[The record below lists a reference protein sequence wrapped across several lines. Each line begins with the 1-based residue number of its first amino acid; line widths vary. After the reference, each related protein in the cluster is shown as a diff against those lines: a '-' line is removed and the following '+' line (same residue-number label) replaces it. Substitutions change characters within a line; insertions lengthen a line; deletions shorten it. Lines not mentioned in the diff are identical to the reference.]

1 MRKRVG
7 RLVALSLF
15 AAGSSVLSAEASNLS
30 VPVTLVDATCEKSRV
45 ENFMVFVRS
54 AIDTASLTT
63 CHTEQAEEAK
73 PFLEKAPAA
82 TLPLLFIDPSIDKH
96 PAFADLVKAGKIL
109 PVKEGFIAS
118 EAYFSP
124 VSGRYLRGRPRK
136 PGRMDI
142 FGMAFCPASQRAE
155 RLLLNFRQALAEPGF
170 TVRLRFLVTE
180 TDGSLFS
187 FHGKEELW
195 EDGLQAIIQRDHPER
210 LRDYLLARQ
219 DLHAPQAVDVAGLDA
234 AELSVKGAEGLS
246 LLKEDAA
253 LAKELGLTDGPVFL
267 WENQFVIYLP
277 EGLRWYAPFETL
289 PLLQSFSVGCG
300 PRWAQTQPANG
311 LSGETESPSGGC
323 SGGCSAAQSGV
334 LVP

>member
-7 RLVALSLF
+7 VLIAGALFVAG
-15 AAGSSVLSAEASNLS
+15 AGVDPAKTSSPS

-45 ENFMVFVRS
+45 ENFMVFVRG

-63 CHTEQAEEAK
+63 CHTEQAKEAK
-73 PFLEKAPAA
+73 PFLEKAPSA

-96 PAFADLVKAGKIL
+96 PAYAALVQAGKIQ
-109 PVKEGFIAS
+109 PVKGGFLGS
-118 EAYFSP
+118 ESYFSP

-136 PGRMDI
+136 PGELAV
-142 FGMAFCPASQRAE
+142 FGMAFCPASQRVE
-155 RLLLNFRQALAEPGF
+155 RLLLNFRQAQAEPGF
-170 TVRLRFLVTE
+170 TLQLRFLVTE
-180 TDGSLFS
+180 TGGSLFS

-219 DLHAPQAVDVAGLDA
+219 DLHAPQAIAVAGLDA
-234 AELSVKGAEGLS
+234 AELSAKGGEGLS

-253 LAKELGLTDGPVFL
+253 LAKELRWADGPVFL
-267 WENQFVIYLP
+267 WENQYVIYLP
-277 EGLRWYAPFETL
+277 QGLVWYAPFERL
-289 PLLQSFSVGCG
+289 PLLQPLTGGCG
-300 PRWAQTQPANG
+300 PGWGPAQQANG
-311 LSGETESPSGGC
+311 RGGETESPSGGC
-323 SGGCSAAQSGV
+323 AGNCAAAQSGV